1 LIYDKAE
8 CPRGYSEK
16 GNPKELVA
24 RVSLLVDRVQ
34 QFDPG
39 RVTCEPDRDEA
50 AERALNA
57 AIDAEQR
64 IVELQQRITQ
74 LEKLAMTDELTGL
87 LNRRGFEAQLQRTL
101 ALSNRHCEP
110 GLLVY
115 VDMDGFKMVNDT
127 YGHPAG
133 DEVLRQVGRLLSDN
147 VRCTDFVGRL
157 GGDEF
162 AALLPRT
169 SWQNGMKRVS
179 ALNQL
184 LNPATIYWNGGTLA
198 VHASVGVHAY
208 DGNKTGDVVG
218 LLALADSSMYVS
230 KRHRAGESVNRM
242 AV

>member
-1 LIYDKAE
+1 
-8 CPRGYSEK
+8 
-16 GNPKELVA
+16 
-24 RVSLLVDRVQ
+24 
-34 QFDPG
+34 
-39 RVTCEPDRDEA
+39 
-50 AERALNA
+50 
-57 AIDAEQR
+57 
-64 IVELQQRITQ
+64 
-74 LEKLAMTDELTGL
+74 
-87 LNRRGFEAQLQRTL
+87 
-101 ALSNRHCEP
+101 
-110 GLLVY
+110 
-115 VDMDGFKMVNDT
+115 MDGFKMVNDT